1 MKLILL
7 TLLGLPFAGM
17 MPGNSTLKPAEAT
30 ANISPLSTYS
40 VEWDQP
46 KYKSC
51 NTAAKATYMT
61 AEERKMIFILNMMR
75 MNPKLFVRT
84 VVQRYPDQ
92 NHMGYLRNS
101 DYYKSLVDT
110 LSKLKPM
117 KILYPDSLCFNGAQC
132 HAISAGQAGYVGHV
146 RQNNDCQAKWYY
158 NGECCDYGHSQAL
171 DIIMN
176 LMIDEGVESLG
187 HRWICL
193 SDYKKIGVSIQPHS
207 TYGHNAVLD
216 FHY

>member
-1 MKLILL
+1 MKLFLL
-7 TLLGLPFAGM
+7 ALLGLPFAGM
-17 MPGNSTLKPAEAT
+17 INNNTSDGSVTGKE
-30 ANISPLSTYS
+30 NISPLAVYS
-40 VEWDQP
+40 PEWNNA
-46 KYKSC
+46 KYNAC

-61 AEERKMIFILNMMR
+61 AEERKMICILNMMR
-75 MNPKLFVRT
+75 MNPKLFART
-84 VVQRYPDQ
+84 VVQRYPDI
-92 NHMGYLRNS
+92 NNMGYLRNS
-101 DYYKSLVDT
+101 DYYKSLLDT

-132 HAISAGQAGYVGHV
+132 HAITAGEAGYVGHT
-146 RQNNDCQAKWYY
+146 RQNDDCKAKWYF

-193 SDYKKIGVSIQPHS
+193 NGYKKIGVSIQPHKA
-207 TYGHNAVLD
+207 YGNNAVLD